1 MRKYTVFLPPCEA
14 SRQKHL
20 LSIKQALWLAVSRQ
34 PSGAVVNIMHSRLV
48 SLVKLFTLEM
58 DKFIIRSGGS
68 KLSET
73 SKEPEK
79 RKSKGD
85 KDDRKRTRLFKDSWF
100 SDFTWLCKDDNSDT
114 LYCHVCRMFPQSA
127 DTTSALYTGKS
138 IETLLRKDT
147 LTAHQTSSKHVSCVS
162 KYEFKQKPSK
172 QGPIEKSISKV
183 EMHEISVLT
192 VLLALYKH
200 AVVK

>member
-1 MRKYTVFLPPCEA
+1 M
-14 SRQKHL
+14 
-20 LSIKQALWLAVSRQ
+20 
-34 PSGAVVNIMHSRLV
+34 

-58 DKFIIRSGGS
+58 DKFVIRSGGS
-68 KLSET
+68 KPPET
-73 SKEPEK
+73 AKEPEK
-79 RKSKGD
+79 RKSKAQRD
-85 KDDRKRTRLFKDSWF
+85 KDYDRKCTRLFKDSWF
-100 SDFTWLCKDDNSDT
+100 SDFTWLRKDDNLDT

-183 EMHEISVLT
+183 EMHEISR
-192 VLLALYKH
+192 YKKLFNTAY
-200 AVVK
+200 AVKHNRPYSDYTFLCDVQKKNGAD